1 MRNDKSRV
9 NCRESSF
16 PRKRVADLSL
26 RRLVDLTARHWRNV
40 KVHRFSTNRAADFS
54 TRTAPPRRNTWIAV
68 HKKATVPPSPP
79 AHSTHQYRKGRSS
92 ALPPRRRRTE
102 SPSRDAFAM
111 YQPRVSPS
119 YNAGGSDSPA
129 TGSDGGFGG
138 VSATALIMP
147 EAEGPDGS
155 TRAHVIEML
164 NQSRT
169 RWLKNTEVCDMLLN
183 YRSYGFALSKTA
195 PVRPPGA
202 SAFNRVSQSFFPPL
216 LFCARPVG
224 DFRPPHGERDRA
236 RHGLFHPRSRSRD
249 TVSRA
254 RVIGEARGRAK
265 PDRRASS
272 PRPARLI

>member
-1 MRNDKSRV
+1 M
-9 NCRESSF
+9 
-16 PRKRVADLSL
+16 
-26 RRLVDLTARHWRNV
+26 

-224 DFRPPHGERDRA
+224 DFRPPHGRAGSRASRLVSPAISIA
-236 RHGLFHPRSRSRD
+236 RHRFKGSCNRGSARPRETR
-249 TVSRA
+249 
-254 RVIGEARGRAK
+254 
-265 PDRRASS
+265 S
-272 PRPARLI
+272 PRLVAATRAPNLTLVPQKILTPPGDGREKKKKD

>member
-1 MRNDKSRV
+1 
-9 NCRESSF
+9 
-16 PRKRVADLSL
+16 
-26 RRLVDLTARHWRNV
+26 
-40 KVHRFSTNRAADFS
+40 
-54 TRTAPPRRNTWIAV
+54 
-68 HKKATVPPSPP
+68 
-79 AHSTHQYRKGRSS
+79 
-92 ALPPRRRRTE
+92 
-102 SPSRDAFAM
+102 M

-224 DFRPPHGERDRA
+224 DRPPHGERDRA

-249 TVSRA
+249 TVSSGSCNRGSARA
-254 RVIGEARGRAK
+254 RETR
-265 PDRRASS
+265 S
-272 PRPARLI
+272 PRLVAATARA

>member
-1 MRNDKSRV
+1 
-9 NCRESSF
+9 
-16 PRKRVADLSL
+16 
-26 RRLVDLTARHWRNV
+26 
-40 KVHRFSTNRAADFS
+40 
-54 TRTAPPRRNTWIAV
+54 
-68 HKKATVPPSPP
+68 
-79 AHSTHQYRKGRSS
+79 
-92 ALPPRRRRTE
+92 
-102 SPSRDAFAM
+102 M

-202 SAFNRVSQSFFPPL
+202 SAFNRVSQFFFL
-216 LFCARPVG
+216 LCSSVRAPWAIFGLRTESGIARVTACFTR
-224 DFRPPHGERDRA
+224 DLDRA
-236 RHGLFHPRSRSRD
+236 TPFQGL
-249 TVSRA
+249 V
-254 RVIGEARGRAK
+254 
-265 PDRRASS
+265 
-272 PRPARLI
+272 